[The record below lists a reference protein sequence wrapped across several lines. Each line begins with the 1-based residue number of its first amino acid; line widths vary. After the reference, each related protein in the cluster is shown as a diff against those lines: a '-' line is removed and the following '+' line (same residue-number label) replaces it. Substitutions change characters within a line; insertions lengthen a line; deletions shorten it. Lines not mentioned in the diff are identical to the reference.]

1 MKMIINGEYID
12 KNEKRDIINPY
23 TEQTIDTVPIA
34 TTNDVKKA
42 IKSANNA
49 KNSITE
55 MSAHKVSEKLYSVF
69 EKLRKEKEDFAK
81 LISQETGKPIKQS
94 IGEMDRSIDTL
105 KLSAEE
111 SKRIYGET
119 VPIDAGLGGKGFFA
133 FTQKIPLGVVAAITP
148 FNYPVNL
155 AIHKIAPAIAAKN
168 TVIFKPSIEA
178 PLSGLKLAQLFNEE
192 FPKGIINAVTGI
204 GSEIGDAITLNENI
218 DKISF
223 TGSVP
228 TGLYISSQA
237 VMKKLTLELGGNDPL
252 IVLNDANIEKAV
264 KGAVN
269 GAYLFSG
276 QVCMGVKRIII
287 EESIANEFTEQ
298 FIKETEKLKIG
309 NPMDEKTDIGPL
321 INSNAANNIE
331 ETVNNAIKDGAELLT
346 GGKRKNN
353 TYTPT
358 ILDNVNMKM
367 DIVANE
373 TFGPIAPLIHVNN
386 MEEAIKIANNTQY
399 GLQAGVYTE
408 NIHKALKCAN
418 DIQTGTVWINKQP
431 TFRTD
436 NMPFGGFKSSGMGK
450 EGVKYAVEDMC
461 KTKLIALNRR

>member
-1 MKMIINGEYID
+1 MKMIINGEYVD
-12 KNEKRDIINPY
+12 KDEKIDIINPFDDNI
-23 TEQTIDTVPIA
+23 IDTVPVA
-34 TTNDVKKA
+34 TINDVKKA
-42 IKSANNA
+42 VNSANNA
-49 KNSITE
+49 KPIINE
-55 MSAHKVSEKLYSVF
+55 MSAHKISEKLYSIH
-69 EKLRKEKEDFAK
+69 EKLKKEKNNFAK
-81 LISQETGKPIKQS
+81 LISQETGKPLKQS

-133 FTQKIPLGVVAAITP
+133 FTQKIPLGVVVAITP

-168 TVIFKPSIEA
+168 TVVFKPSIEA
-178 PLSGLKLAQLFNEE
+178 PLSGIKLTELFNEE
-192 FPKGIINAVTGI
+192 FSDGIINVVTGI

-252 IVLNDANIEKAV
+252 IVLNDADIEKAV

-269 GAYLFSG
+269 GAYLYSG
-276 QVCMGVKRIII
+276 QVCMGVKRIIL
-287 EESIANEFTEQ
+287 ENSIAEEFTEQ

-309 NPMDEKTDIGPL
+309 DPLDMKTDIGPL
-321 INSNAANNIE
+321 INSTAANNIE
-331 ETVNNAIKDGAELLT
+331 ETVQNAINNGAELLT
-346 GGKRKNN
+346 GGKRENN
-353 TYTPT
+353 FYTPT

-367 DIVANE
+367 DIVKNE

-386 MEEAIKIANNTQY
+386 MEEAIKVANNTQY
-399 GLQAGVYTE
+399 GLQSGVYTE